1 MGVRTTIDQAA
12 EEFVDQY
19 GEEAVGVLRARA
31 QAAAEL
37 DDALA
42 AETWHKAAEAA
53 ERKLREAFG
62 PK

>member
-1 MGVRTTIDQAA
+1 MTTIENAA

-31 QAAAEL
+31 KAAAEL
-37 DDALA
+37 GDALA

-53 ERKLREAFG
+53 ERKLREAPG
-62 PK
+62 AK